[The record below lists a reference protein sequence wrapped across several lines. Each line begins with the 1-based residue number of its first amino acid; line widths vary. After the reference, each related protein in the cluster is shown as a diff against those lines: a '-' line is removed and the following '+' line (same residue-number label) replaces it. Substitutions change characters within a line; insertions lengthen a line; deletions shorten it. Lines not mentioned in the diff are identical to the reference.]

1 MSVFGYIRISTS
13 DQSIQGQEYG
23 ILRFAKDRHWTID
36 EIVNETV
43 SGAVPYQKRKLGA
56 LLDQCKA
63 KDTLIVTEISRL
75 GRSLME
81 VLGVVNLCLSKGI
94 SLYTIKERFELN
106 DTINSKVLVF
116 AFGLASEL
124 ERQLISQ
131 RTKEAL
137 ARKRADGVQL
147 GRPKGSKGKS
157 KLDGKEAEI
166 GMFLAKG
173 VTKAS
178 ISKILGC
185 DPGTV
190 SAFIKTR
197 KIGQ

>member
-1 MSVFGYIRISTS
+1 MGVFGYIRISTS

-23 ILRFAKDRHWTID
+23 ILRFAKERHWTID

-147 GRPKGSKGKS
+147 GRPRGSKGKS

-178 ISKILGC
+178 ISKILDC

-197 KIGQ
+197 RIGQ

>member
-178 ISKILGC
+178 ISKILDC

-197 KIGQ
+197 RIGQ

>member
-23 ILRFAKDRHWTID
+23 ILRFAKERHWTID

-178 ISKILGC
+178 ISKILDC

>member
-23 ILRFAKDRHWTID
+23 ILRFAKERHWTID

-178 ISKILGC
+178 ISKILDC

-197 KIGQ
+197 RIGQ

>member
-178 ISKILGC
+178 ISKILDC